1 MKDFTI
7 IIPTFRDWERLKLCV
22 DKLLDQTAPGISYDI
37 VVVNNDEAHEPPDF
51 FRNKKQIQLLHEP
64 TPGSYAAR
72 NTGASQAEGRF
83 LAFTDADCIPDK
95 TWLKN
100 AHQLFNEQSC
110 DMIGGRIDLFKPE
123 NGNSWAFRYDKHT
136 AFRQHAH
143 VPRGK
148 CVTANLLIKRVV
160 FDELNGFDA
169 SVKSGGD
176 WEFSERAV
184 SNGYTL
190 VYGNDVVVRHPARQS
205 LRHILKKQKRFAAWG
220 YLNVKHRYGH
230 SGLRIIGSNLLNGT
244 PAAFRSVQ
252 IPESLPDKLIVLLTS
267 VQIHFYK
274 IMLQV
279 LFLFNI
285 IDPERIRE

>member
-1 MKDFTI
+1 MTDFTI
-7 IIPTFRDWERLKLCV
+7 IIPTYRDWDRLKLCV
-22 DKLLDQTAPGISYDI
+22 EPLLYQDAPGIAYDI
-37 VVVNNDEAHEPPDF
+37 IVVNNDKLHVPPDF
-51 FRNKKQIQLLHEP
+51 FRNKQKIQLLHEP

-72 NTGASQAEGRF
+72 NTGATHAEGRY

-95 TWLKN
+95 TWLKR
-100 AHQLFNEQSC
+100 AHNLFNETKC
-110 DMIGGRIDLFKPE
+110 DMIGGRINIFKPE
-123 NGNSWAFRYDKHT
+123 NGSSWAFTYDKHT

-148 CVTANLLIKRVV
+148 CVTANLLIRRDV

-184 SNGYTL
+184 SNGFMMQ
-190 VYGNDVVVRHPARQS
+190 YGDEVVVRHPARSS
-205 LRHILKKQKRFAAWG
+205 LRQILKKQKRFAAWG
-220 YLNVKHRYGH
+220 YLNVKNRHGH
-230 SGLRIIGSNLLNGT
+230 SGLRIIGSNLLRGT
-244 PAAFRSVQ
+244 PAAFKSIT
-252 IPESLPDKLIVLLTS
+252 IPDSLPEKGIVFLTS
-267 VQIHFYK
+267 IQIHFYK
-274 IMLQV
+274 IMLQI